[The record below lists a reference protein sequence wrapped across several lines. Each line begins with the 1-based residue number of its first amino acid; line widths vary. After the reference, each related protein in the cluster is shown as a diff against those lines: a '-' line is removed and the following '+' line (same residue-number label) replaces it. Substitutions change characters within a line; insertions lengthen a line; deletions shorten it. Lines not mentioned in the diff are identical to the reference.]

1 MDFSLSEEQQILAD
15 SIGRWLEADY
25 DFEARRSFSVR
36 PSGFAEENWQ
46 RLAEL
51 GLLGLNVPAEHG
63 GSEGATAEI
72 FIIMR
77 AFGRALV
84 LEPYLSTAVV
94 GASLIGSAGT
104 LDQKR
109 SILPGIVEGSRRIA
123 LAALEP
129 GARFDFHDVR
139 TTACRRGE
147 GYVINGKKAVVLH
160 GDSADTLIVSA
171 RTSGA
176 STDENGL
183 SLFLIDSATA
193 GVRVR
198 SFPTIDGQRTAEIEL
213 TSVKVA
219 REAVVGEVDA
229 GSPVL
234 ESGVERGLAALCA
247 EALGAMEAL
256 MDLTAE
262 YLRTRKQFG
271 QPIGRFQALQH
282 RVADMLIAIEQARS
296 MALLAMAKADDLD
309 PCERRKAIAA
319 AKAMSGRSGRYV
331 GQQAV
336 QLHGGMG
343 VSDELAVGHY
353 FKRLTCIDLTWGD
366 AAHHLERYSDLM
378 C

>member
-15 SIGRWLEADY
+15 SIGRWLAADY

-36 PSGFAEENWQ
+36 PAGFAEENWQ

-51 GLLGLNVPAEHG
+51 GLLGLNVPTAHG
-63 GSEGATAEI
+63 GSEGSTADI
-72 FIIMR
+72 FIVMR

-109 SILPGIVEGSRRIA
+109 SILPGVVEGSRRIA

-139 TTACRRGE
+139 TTARRRGE

-183 SLFLIDSATA
+183 SLFLIDSETA

-198 SFPTIDGQRTAEIEL
+198 SFPSIDGQRTAEIEL

-219 REAVVGEVDA
+219 REAVLGELDA
-229 GSPVL
+229 GFPVL
-234 ESGVERGLAALCA
+234 ELGVERGLAALCA
-247 EALGAMEAL
+247 EALGAMESL
-256 MDLTAE
+256 MDLTAQ

-271 QPIGRFQALQH
+271 QPIGAFQALQH

-296 MALLAMAKADDLD
+296 MALLAVAKVDD
-309 PCERRKAIAA
+309 PNPRERRKAIAA
-319 AKAMSGRSGRYV
+319 AKAMSGRCGRYV

-343 VSDELAVGHY
+343 MSDELAVGHY

-366 AAHHLERYSDLM
+366 AAHHLERYSDLV